1 MCRRDEIESLY
12 YSLIFLLKGELPWI
26 DIKATDIVEA
36 NNEILL
42 CKNKKREQLLSG
54 LPDIFNHLFERLDE
68 TKFSSAPDYDFIR

>member
-42 CKNKKREQLLSG
+42 CKNKKRE
-54 LPDIFNHLFERLDE
+54 
-68 TKFSSAPDYDFIR
+68 